1 MQQQQQQQKIKFKNI
16 KTSRWNDINKK
27 NEKKKNSGFCRK
39 EIINGGKS
47 LRKREK
53 IKSNVMS

>member
-27 NEKKKNSGFCRK
+27 NEKKKIVVFVVRK
-39 EIINGGKS
+39 S
-47 LRKREK
+47 
-53 IKSNVMS
+53 